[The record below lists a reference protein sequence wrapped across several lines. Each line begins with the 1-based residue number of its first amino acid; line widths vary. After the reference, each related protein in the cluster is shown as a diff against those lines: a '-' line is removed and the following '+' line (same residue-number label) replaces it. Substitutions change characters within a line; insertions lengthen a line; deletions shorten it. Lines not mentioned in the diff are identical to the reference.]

1 MSQDVWQVF
10 EIEEL
15 KKRVRGPEPRFFEF
29 LRGGR
34 LSGAVYRLPA
44 GAHDLQ
50 GPHLEDEIYVV
61 LEGRAR
67 LRVGAEERDVHP
79 GLVLFIKANAP
90 HSFVD
95 IKEDLTLLAMFSASK
110 AFGAGA

>member
-1 MSQDVWQVF
+1 MTQNPWQVF

-29 LRGGR
+29 LGGER
-34 LSGAVYRLPA
+34 LSGAIYRLPA

-50 GPHLEDEIYVV
+50 GPHLEDEMYVV

-67 LRVGAEERDVHP
+67 LRFGTEEREVHP
-79 GLVLFIKANAP
+79 GLVVFIQANTR
-90 HSFVD
+90 HSFVE
-95 IKEDLTLLAMFSASK
+95 IHEDLTLLAMFSVSK
-110 AFGAGA
+110 PDV